1 MKVFVRK
8 LGGKSMTIEVDAT
21 DTIENVKAKI
31 YDREGVPPEQ
41 QRLLFAGKQLDEE
54 QWTLADYQIGN
65 SAILDY
71 VIRLRGGMC
80 IFVKTLSGGCITLE
94 EDAEEEIKWKIKDKE
109 GIPIHEQRL
118 VYAGK
123 QLDDDQKLLSI
134 NLQRDS
140 STFHL
145 VVRPGR
151 RL

>member
-1 MKVFVRK
+1 MKVFVRR

-80 IFVKTLSGGCITLE
+80 IFVSGRCITLE

-118 VYAGK
+118 DG
-123 QLDDDQKLLSI
+123 DQKLSSI

-140 STFHL
+140 STFRL